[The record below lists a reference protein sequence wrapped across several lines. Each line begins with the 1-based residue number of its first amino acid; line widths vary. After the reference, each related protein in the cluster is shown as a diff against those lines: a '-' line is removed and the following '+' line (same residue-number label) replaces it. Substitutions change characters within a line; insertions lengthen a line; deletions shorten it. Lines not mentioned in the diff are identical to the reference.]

1 MKRMIIVWLSLLLI
15 AAMGLPAQ
23 SLNLKAGVFIPFMES
38 DLWDIN
44 RANLEFEKADM
55 VDLYYGLEYEWL
67 MSERFSLSFEGGIYK
82 KEKRSY
88 YRDFEF
94 DDGSL
99 IPQNVSLRITSL
111 EATIKLYPIGR
122 RHAFY
127 PFLSLGG
134 GLYAWKY
141 EQWGNFIDNQDYS
154 VYEGYADASRFSP
167 GFTGKAGMVLRIGRN
182 AGISL
187 EARYLYLKD
196 ELGELFEGFETLDMR
211 GLSINAGLHFF
222 LW

>member
-1 MKRMIIVWLSLLLI
+1 MKRMTIVFLSVALTASI
-15 AAMGLPAQ
+15 GLSAQ
-23 SLNLKAGVFIPFMES
+23 SINIKAGLFIPFMES

-67 MSERFSLSFEGGIYK
+67 ISPRFSLAFEGGVFK
-82 KEKRSY
+82 KEKRSF

-99 IPQNVSLRITSL
+99 IPQNVALRITSL

-122 RHAFY
+122 RHSFY
-127 PFLSLGG
+127 PFLALGG

-141 EQWGNFIDNQDYS
+141 EQWGYFIDNQDLTIS
-154 VYEGYADASRFSP
+154 EGYSDSSKFSP
-167 GFTGKAGMVLRIGRN
+167 GFTGRAGMLLRLGRN
-182 AGISL
+182 TGLSF

-196 ELGELFEGFETLDMR
+196 DLGEYFEGFEKLDMR
-211 GLSINAGLHFF
+211 GLSIIAGIHFF

>member
-1 MKRMIIVWLSLLLI
+1 MKRITIVCLSVFLT
-15 AAMGLPAQ
+15 AAMVLPAQ
-23 SLNLKAGVFIPFMES
+23 SLNLKVGLFIPFMES

-55 VDLYYGLEYEWL
+55 VDLYYGIEYEWL
-67 MSERFSLSFEGGIYK
+67 MSEQLSLAFEGGIYK

-94 DDGSL
+94 DDFSL
-99 IPQNVSLRITSL
+99 IPQNLSLRITSL

-122 RHAFY
+122 RHTFY
-127 PFLSLGG
+127 PFLALGG

-141 EQWGNFIDNQDYS
+141 EQWGYFIDNQDFS
-154 VYEGYADASRFSP
+154 VYEGYSDSAKFSP
-167 GFTGKAGMVLRIGRN
+167 GLTGKAGMVLRLGRN
-182 AGISL
+182 TGISL

-196 ELGELFEGFETLDMR
+196 ELGELFEGFETFDMR
-211 GLSINAGLHFF
+211 GLSINAGIHFF

>member
-1 MKRMIIVWLSLLLI
+1 MKRMMIVWLSVLLTLS
-15 AAMGLPAQ
+15 MGLSAQ

-55 VDLYYGLEYEWL
+55 VELYYGLEYEWL

-88 YRDFEF
+88 YRDFEY

-122 RHAFY
+122 RHSFY
-127 PFLSLGG
+127 PFLALGG

-141 EQWGNFIDNQDYS
+141 EQWGYFIDNQDFS
-154 VYEGYADASRFSP
+154 VYEGYADASKFSP
-167 GFTGKAGMVLRIGRN
+167 GFTGKAGMILRLGRN
-182 AGISL
+182 SGISL
-187 EARYLYLKD
+187 EARYLHLKA
-196 ELGELFEGFETLDMR
+196 ELGEFFEGFEKLDMR
-211 GLSINAGLHFF
+211 GLSINAGIHFF

>member
-1 MKRMIIVWLSLLLI
+1 MIVWLSVLL
-15 AAMGLPAQ
+15 AASMGLSAQ

-94 DDGSL
+94 SDGSL

-111 EATIKLYPIGR
+111 EATVKLYPIGR
-122 RHAFY
+122 RRALY
-127 PFLSLGG
+127 PFLALGG

-154 VYEGYADASRFSP
+154 VYEGYADASKFSP
-167 GFTGKAGMVLRIGRN
+167 GFTGKAGMVLRLGRN
-182 AGISL
+182 SGISL
-187 EARYLYLKD
+187 EARYLYLKA
-196 ELGELFEGFETLDMR
+196 ELGELFEGFEDLDMR
-211 GLSINAGLHFF
+211 GLSINAGIHFF